1 MRAVA
6 ADLKVEMIA
15 GRPAGGPHIGNGL
28 PLGNGIAYIDGN
40 RGAVC
45 IQGGKTAAMVND
57 KIIAV
62 APCPAVTRTGT
73 HMNDGAG
80 G

>member
-45 IQGGKTAAMVND
+45 I
-57 KIIAV
+57 
-62 APCPAVTRTGT
+62 
-73 HMNDGAG
+73 
-80 G
+80 

>member
-6 ADLKVEMIA
+6 ADFKVEM
-15 GRPAGGPHIGNGL
+15 PAGGPHIGNGL

-45 IQGGKTAAMVND
+45 I
-57 KIIAV
+57 
-62 APCPAVTRTGT
+62 
-73 HMNDGAG
+73 
-80 G
+80 